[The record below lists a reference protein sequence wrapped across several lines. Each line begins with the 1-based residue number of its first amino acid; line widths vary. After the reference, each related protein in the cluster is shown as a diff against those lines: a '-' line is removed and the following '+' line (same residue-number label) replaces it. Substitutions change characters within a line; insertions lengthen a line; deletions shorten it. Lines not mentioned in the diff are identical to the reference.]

1 MTVQSS
7 DMGKC
12 MRKLRR
18 YIQQAQEKL
27 TLTLTLLYE
36 ESQCRLEEIEMQ
48 NDRLIDLQ
56 QRLGTAQED
65 TREEVLTLHN
75 TTILINLSH
84 I

>member
-1 MTVQSS
+1 
-7 DMGKC
+7 